1 MHGPND
7 RAAPANTYPIRDVA
21 RIGAKLG
28 ENRLGVPVTWRIPQV
43 EPYFDRDEVDGVADA
58 IQRGW
63 LTEGPHAAD
72 FLSAVEADTGANHAV
87 LAPNG
92 TLGLFLA
99 LLALDLPRDSEI
111 LVPAFTFYASAS
123 AAVFA
128 GLRPVFVDAD
138 AQTFN
143 LNVEA
148 LESLVT
154 ERTTAIMPVHVYGHS
169 PALDEI
175 LDFAARHDLVVLE
188 DAAQAYG
195 VAYQGR
201 HAGTWGELGVISF
214 FADKT
219 ITMGEGAVVLTDDAA
234 LYEKLLLLRNQGRHH
249 SGTFVHDA
257 LGMNF
262 RVTDLQCAVGRAQ
275 LRKLPEIVAKKREN
289 HARYVANLSDVEG
302 LRWLQVQTGST
313 HVPFRFALLSERR
326 QQIAAALEEAGVQT
340 RSFFYPLHLQ
350 PALQKYA
357 QGPLPVAEELYRT
370 GICLPVH
377 QGVHSSDIDEM
388 CEIIRKVHSGL

>member
-1 MHGPND
+1 
-7 RAAPANTYPIRDVA
+7 
-21 RIGAKLG
+21 L
-28 ENRLGVPVTWRIPQV
+28 EWRIPQV
-43 EPYFDRDEVDGVADA
+43 EPYFDDDEVDGLADTVR
-58 IQRGW
+58 RGW
-63 LTEGPHAAD
+63 LTEGPQAAD
-72 FLSAVEADTGANHAV
+72 FLSTIQTDTGARHAV

-111 LVPAFTFYASAS
+111 LVPTFTFYASAT

-143 LNVEA
+143 LNIDA

-169 PALDEI
+169 PPLDRI
-175 LDFAARHDLVVLE
+175 LEFAARHDLVVLE

-201 HAGTWGELGVISF
+201 HAGTWGDVGVISF

-219 ITMGEGAVVLTDDAA
+219 ITMGEGGVVLTDDAR
-234 LYEKLLLLRNQGRHH
+234 LYKKLRLLRNHGRLN
-249 SGTFVHDA
+249 SGTFVHDT

-275 LRKLPEIVAKKREN
+275 LRKLPEIVSKKREN
-289 HARYVANLSDVEG
+289 HARYVANLSDVRG
-302 LRWLQVQTGST
+302 VRWLHVQAGSS
-313 HVPFRFALLSERR
+313 HVPFRFALVSERR
-326 QQIAAALEEAGVQT
+326 AQLVAALERAGIQT

-357 QGPLPVAEELYRT
+357 QEPLPVAEELHRK

-377 QGVHSSDIDEM
+377 HGLTSCDIDEIS
-388 CEIIRKVHSGL
+388 EIIRRVHSGVGA

>member
-1 MHGPND
+1 
-7 RAAPANTYPIRDVA
+7 
-21 RIGAKLG
+21 L
-28 ENRLGVPVTWRIPQV
+28 EWRIPQV
-43 EPYFDRDEVDGVADA
+43 EPYFDDDEVDGLADTVR
-58 IQRGW
+58 RGW
-63 LTEGPHAAD
+63 LTEGPQAAD
-72 FLSAVEADTGANHAV
+72 FLSTIQTDTGARHAV

-111 LVPAFTFYASAS
+111 LVPTFTFYASAT

-143 LNVEA
+143 LNIDA

-169 PALDEI
+169 PPLDRI
-175 LDFAARHDLVVLE
+175 LEFAARHDLVVLE

-201 HAGTWGELGVISF
+201 HAGTWGDVGVISF

-219 ITMGEGAVVLTDDAA
+219 ITMGEGGVVLTDDAR
-234 LYEKLLLLRNQGRHH
+234 LYKKLRLLRNHGRLN
-249 SGTFVHDA
+249 SGTFVHDT

-275 LRKLPEIVAKKREN
+275 LRKLPEIVSKKREN
-289 HARYVANLSDVEG
+289 HARYVANLSDVRG
-302 LRWLQVQTGST
+302 VRWLHVQAGSS
-313 HVPFRFALLSERR
+313 HVPFRFALVSERR
-326 QQIAAALEEAGVQT
+326 AQLVAALERAGVQT

-357 QGPLPVAEELYRT
+357 QEPLPVAEELHRK

-377 QGVHSSDIDEM
+377 HGLTSCDIDEIS
-388 CEIIRKVHSGL
+388 EIIRRVHSGVGA

>member
-1 MHGPND
+1 M
-7 RAAPANTYPIRDVA
+7 
-21 RIGAKLG
+21 
-28 ENRLGVPVTWRIPQV
+28 EWRIHQV
-43 EPYFDRDEVDGVADA
+43 EPSFDHAEVDGVADVL
-58 IQRGW
+58 QRGW
-63 LTEGPHAAD
+63 LTEGPQAAD
-72 FLSAVEADTGANHAV
+72 FLSAIQADTGARHAV

-99 LLALDLPRDSEI
+99 LLALDLPRGSEI
-111 LVPAFTFYASAS
+111 LVPTFTFYASAT

-138 AQTFN
+138 AATFN
-143 LNVEA
+143 LDIDA
-148 LESLVT
+148 LEPLVT
-154 ERTTAIMPVHVYGHS
+154 EHTSAIMPVHVYGHS
-169 PALDEI
+169 PPLDRIVE
-175 LDFAARHDLVVLE
+175 FATRHDLAVIE

-195 VAYQGR
+195 VDYRGR
-201 HAGTWGELGVISF
+201 HAGTWGDVGVISF

-219 ITMGEGAVVLTDDAA
+219 ITMGEGGVVLTNDAA
-234 LYEKLLLLRNQGRHH
+234 LYEKLRLLRNQGRLS

-275 LRKLPEIVAKKREN
+275 LRKLPEIVAKKQAN
-289 HARYVANLSDVEG
+289 HARYVANLSDVSG
-302 LRWLQVQTGST
+302 VRWLQVQTGSDL
-313 HVPFRFALLSERR
+313 VPFRFALVSELRER
-326 QQIAAALEEAGVQT
+326 LAVSLEQAGVQT

-357 QGPLPVAEELYRT
+357 QEALPVAEELYMK

-377 QGVHSSDIDEM
+377 QGLTSSDIDEIS
-388 CEIIRKVHSGL
+388 EIISKVHRGL